1 MQQNSTSTSKFFKQ
15 FFFDVSSNSLADSIN
30 RVKFLP
36 LINEWE
42 SNPMSAALDL
52 SKLIFILFFSSPI
65 SIIPFVIPTPC
76 VEEINEDAGAQWE
89 KFFLLFMNYCNM

>member
-1 MQQNSTSTSKFFKQ
+1 
-15 FFFDVSSNSLADSIN
+15 
-30 RVKFLP
+30 
-36 LINEWE
+36 
-42 SNPMSAALDL
+42 MSAALDL